1 VLLVARNSIK
11 TSRTKNI
18 ISDITDIRSVTSAKG
33 EAVYLLPMDR
43 GLPAVPPTS
52 EETITEA
59 VDACALEYRLPG
71 VTDTLEV

>member
-1 VLLVARNSIK
+1 
-11 TSRTKNI
+11 
-18 ISDITDIRSVTSAKG
+18 
-33 EAVYLLPMDR
+33 MDR